1 MFIHLSDET
10 KAAIKSFPVLEF
22 DDDIDLMDIFT
33 LDGDQQFYVF
43 YNTTT
48 DGYFLVDTQGY
59 NYPRYIT
66 RLWGFMNEQTDDQ
79 IDEDDSIERM
89 EGLIRIADGQIF
101 DSVVR
106 SLVMELTNESFDKED
121 IEIFLEYKLLQ
132 AIEKVL

>member
-1 MFIHLSDET
+1 M
-10 KAAIKSFPVLEF
+10 
-22 DDDIDLMDIFT
+22 DIDN
-33 LDGDQQFYVF
+33 LDGKQQFYVF
-43 YNTTT
+43 QNDLGFY
-48 DGYFLVDTQGY
+48 LVDTQGY

-66 RLWGFMNEQTDDQ
+66 ELHNFE

-106 SLVMELTNESFDKED
+106 SLVVELTNESFDKED
-121 IEIFLEYKLLQ
+121 IEIFLQYKLLQ

>member
-1 MFIHLSDET
+1 
-10 KAAIKSFPVLEF
+10 
-22 DDDIDLMDIFT
+22 
-33 LDGDQQFYVF
+33 
-43 YNTTT
+43 
-48 DGYFLVDTQGY
+48 
-59 NYPRYIT
+59 
-66 RLWGFMNEQTDDQ
+66 MNEQTDDQ